1 MPNRY
6 IVELSSLILFL
17 GLHSYP
23 MDTLLL
29 FYCFFFSV
37 GSMFRAE
44 MRCWEALQVLNLE
57 GWHKAAKVVQ
67 EARELLKRVQRESKK
82 TELFKFAKSSCLFVE
97 GEVFN
102 RAGNWPKALKRLS
115 SSLEIMED
123 QLKNH
128 TSTCRCLNAIGN
140 CYSNLGKPEEAI
152 KFYTRTY
159 EMRQTLSGSEEHF
172 DFPLFK
178 SQIGTAYE
186 AMATQEYNKHKMT
199 PEAKT
204 NFRKAI
210 EKYQE
215 ALDLAKELKLT
226 GILYTALYN
235 RNIANAHSWLMEFE
249 KAKPFAYN
257 GYQILKDI
265 LGKHP
270 LTAQSTFQMAE
281 NSRSLEA
288 YDEAEEYYEEAW
300 KIEKSL
306 GQGNQSEERDRI
318 IKSYEG
324 MLPRERKR
332 AFQKEVLEFYQRLWD
347 EEKSFEG
354 FQFSQA
360 NMRIIDAINERLG
373 EEADFKSR
381 KKYQNEALWFYE
393 GAWNSPDTK
402 KLPYEQREHIL
413 RTLLRLCKQAKN
425 EALFNKYQ
433 EDSVRFYDKMWKKN
447 SSEME
452 QWERT
457 QLLTVLQNTAT
468 SLAIAYT
475 RKADV
480 YKSLEQV
487 RQTCLSSSRK
497 QSLLFFSSQVSL

>member
-82 TELFKFAKSSCLFVE
+82 TEVFKFAKSSCLFVE

-152 KFYTRTY
+152 KFYTRAY

-281 NSRSLEA
+281 NSRSLED
-288 YDEAEEYYEEAW
+288 YDEAEEYNEEAW
-300 KIEKSL
+300 EIEKSL
-306 GQGNQSEERDRI
+306 GQGNHSEVRDRI

-324 MLPRERKR
+324 MLPKGRKR
-332 AFQKEVLEFYQRLWD
+332 AFQKEVLEFYQRSWD

-354 FQFSQA
+354 FQFSQT
-360 NMRIIDAINERLG
+360 NMKIIDAINERLG
-373 EEADFKSR
+373 EEADVKTR
-381 KKYQNEALWFYE
+381 RKYQSEALWFYE

-402 KLPYEQREHIL
+402 RLPYEQRENVL
-413 RTLLRLCKQAKN
+413 QTLLRLCKVVKN
-425 EALFNKYQ
+425 KELYEKYQ
-433 EDSVRFYDKMWKKN
+433 KESFRFYERRWKKN
-447 SSEME
+447 GSELE
-452 QWERT
+452 EKQDKID
-457 QLLTVLQNTAT
+457 LLTTLEDLAA
-468 SLAIAYT
+468 SLGYE
-475 RKADV
+475 RKARK
-480 YKSLEQV
+480 YRTLLQV
-487 RQTCLSSSRK
+487 RHK
-497 QSLLFFSSQVSL
+497 KYD

>member
-1 MPNRY
+1 
-6 IVELSSLILFL
+6 
-17 GLHSYP
+17 
-23 MDTLLL
+23 
-29 FYCFFFSV
+29 
-37 GSMFRAE
+37 

-82 TELFKFAKSSCLFVE
+82 TEFFRLAKSSCLFVE

-102 RAGNWPKALKRLS
+102 RAGNLPKALKRLS

-140 CYSNLGKPEEAI
+140 CYSSLGKPGEAI
-152 KFYTRTY
+152 KFYTRAY
-159 EMRQTLSGSEEHF
+159 EMRQKLSGSSEHF
-172 DFPLFK
+172 DLPLFR

-186 AMATQEYNKHKMT
+186 SMAIQEYKKHRMT
-199 PEAKT
+199 PVAKE

-210 EKYQE
+210 EYYQE
-215 ALDLAKELKLT
+215 ALDLAKELNLK
-226 GILYTALYN
+226 GILYTALFN
-235 RNIANAHSWLMEFE
+235 RNIANARSWLMEFE
-249 KAKPFAYN
+249 EAKTFAYN
-257 GYQILKDI
+257 GYQVRKDI

-270 LTAQSTFQMAE
+270 LTARSTFQMAE
-281 NSRSLEA
+281 NSRGLGD
-288 YDEAEEYYEEAW
+288 YDKAKEYYEEAW
-300 KIEKSL
+300 EIEKSL
-306 GQGNQSEERDRI
+306 GQGNHSEVRDRI

-360 NMRIIDAINERLG
+360 NMHIIDAINKRLG
-373 EEADFKSR
+373 EEVDFKTR
-381 KKYQNEALWFYE
+381 KKYQSEALWFYE

-402 KLPYEQREHIL
+402 SLPYEQRELIL
-413 RTLLRLCKQAKN
+413 QTLLGLCKQAKN
-425 EALFNKYQ
+425 KALFDKYH
-433 EDSVRFYDKMWKKN
+433 EDSFRFYDEMWKKN

-457 QLLTVLQNTAT
+457 ELLTTLKNLTT
-468 SLAIAYT
+468 SLVVTYT
-475 RKADV
+475 RKADM
-480 YKSLEQV
+480 YKSLNQV

-497 QSLLFFSSQVSL
+497 QSLLFFSSRLSL

>member
-1 MPNRY
+1 M
-6 IVELSSLILFL
+6 LCSLFCSL
-17 GLHSYP
+17 
-23 MDTLLL
+23 
-29 FYCFFFSV
+29 FFSA

-44 MRCWEALQVLNLE
+44 MRCWETLQVLTLE
-57 GWHKAAKVVQ
+57 GWRKAANVVQ

-82 TELFKFAKSSCLFVE
+82 TELFKLAKSSCLFVE

-102 RAGNWPKALKRLS
+102 RAGNWPKALKSLRR
-115 SSLEIMED
+115 SLEIMED

-140 CYSNLGKPEEAI
+140 CYSNLGEPEEAI
-152 KFYTRTY
+152 KFYTRAY
-159 EMRQTLSGSEEHF
+159 EMRQKLSGSREHF
-172 DFPLFK
+172 DLPLFRC
-178 SQIGTAYE
+178 QIGTAYE
-186 AMATQEYNKHKMT
+186 SMAIQEYKKNRTIT
-199 PEAKT
+199 PQAEK

-210 EKYQE
+210 EYYQE

-235 RNIANAHSWLMEFE
+235 RNIANAYSWLMEYE

-257 GYQILKDI
+257 GYQIRKDI

-270 LTAQSTFQMAE
+270 LTARSTFQMAE
-281 NSRSLEA
+281 NSRGLGD
-288 YDEAEEYYEEAW
+288 YDKAEEYYEEAW
-300 KIEKSL
+300 EIEKSL
-306 GQGNQSEERDRI
+306 GQGNHSEVRDRI

-324 MLPRERKR
+324 MLPKGRKR
-332 AFQKEVLEFYQRLWD
+332 AFQKEVLEFYQRSWD

-360 NMRIIDAINERLG
+360 NMKIIDAINERLG
-373 EEADFKSR
+373 EEADVKTR
-381 KKYQNEALWFYE
+381 KKYQSEALWFYE

-402 KLPYEQREHIL
+402 SLPYEQREHIL
-413 RTLLRLCKQAKN
+413 ATLLRLSKQAKN

-433 EDSVRFYDKMWKKN
+433 EDSVRFCDKMWKKN

-475 RKADV
+475 RKADM
-480 YKSLEQV
+480 YRSLEQV

-497 QSLLFFSSQVSL
+497 QSLLSRFSSQLSL

>member
-1 MPNRY
+1 
-6 IVELSSLILFL
+6 
-17 GLHSYP
+17 
-23 MDTLLL
+23 
-29 FYCFFFSV
+29 
-37 GSMFRAE
+37 
-44 MRCWEALQVLNLE
+44 MRCREALQVLNLE
-57 GWHKAAKVVQ
+57 GWCKAAEVVQ

-82 TELFKFAKSSCLFVE
+82 TELFKLAKSSCLFVE

-102 RAGNWPKALKRLS
+102 RAGNWPKALKRLRR
-115 SSLEIMED
+115 SLEIMED

-140 CYSNLGKPEEAI
+140 CYSNLEKPGEAI
-152 KFYTRTY
+152 KFYTRAY
-159 EMRQTLSGSEEHF
+159 EMRQKLSGSREHF
-172 DFPLFK
+172 DLPLFR
-178 SQIGTAYE
+178 SQIGKAYE
-186 AMATQEYNKHKMT
+186 SMAIQEYIKHRMT
-199 PEAKT
+199 PEAKM

-210 EKYQE
+210 EYYQE

-226 GILYTALYN
+226 EILYTALYN
-235 RNIANAHSWLMEFE
+235 QNIANAHSWFMEFE
-249 KAKPFAYN
+249 EGKTFAYN
-257 GYQILKDI
+257 GYQIRKDI

-270 LTAQSTFQMAE
+270 LTARSTFQMAE
-281 NSRSLEA
+281 ISRSLED

-300 KIEKSL
+300 EIEKSL
-306 GQGNQSEERDRI
+306 GQGNHSEVRDRI

-324 MLPRERKR
+324 MLPKERKR

-360 NMRIIDAINERLG
+360 NMHIIDAINERL
-373 EEADFKSR
+373 EEEVDFKTR
-381 KKYQNEALWFYE
+381 KKYQSEALWFYE
-393 GAWNSPDTK
+393 GAWNSPETK
-402 KLPYEQREHIL
+402 SLPYEQREHIL

-433 EDSVRFYDKMWKKN
+433 EDSFRFYDKMWKKN

-457 QLLTVLQNTAT
+457 ELVTKLQNLTT

-475 RKADV
+475 RKADM
-480 YKSLEQV
+480 YKSLNQV
-487 RQTCLSSSRK
+487 RQACLSSSRK
-497 QSLLFFSSQVSL
+497 QSLLFFSSRLSL

>member
-1 MPNRY
+1 
-6 IVELSSLILFL
+6 
-17 GLHSYP
+17 
-23 MDTLLL
+23 
-29 FYCFFFSV
+29 
-37 GSMFRAE
+37 

-82 TELFKFAKSSCLFVE
+82 TEVFKFAKSSCLFVE

-152 KFYTRTY
+152 KFYTRAY

-281 NSRSLEA
+281 NSRSLED

-300 KIEKSL
+300 EIEKSL
-306 GQGNQSEERDRI
+306 GQGNHSEVRDRI
-318 IKSYEG
+318 IKSYEQ
-324 MLPRERKR
+324 MLPKGRKR
-332 AFQKEVLEFYQRLWD
+332 AFQKEVLEFYQRSWD
-347 EEKSFEG
+347 EEKSFKR

-360 NMRIIDAINERLG
+360 NMKIIDAINERLG
-373 EEADFKSR
+373 EEADVKTR
-381 KKYQNEALWFYE
+381 RKYQSEALWFYE

-402 KLPYEQREHIL
+402 RLPYEQRENVLQTLLRMCKEVKNKELYEKYQKESFRFYERRWKKNGSELEEKQDKIDL
-413 RTLLRLCKQAKN
+413 LTTLEDLAASLGYERKARKYRTLL
-425 EALFNKYQ
+425 
-433 EDSVRFYDKMWKKN
+433 
-447 SSEME
+447 
-452 QWERT
+452 
-457 QLLTVLQNTAT
+457 
-468 SLAIAYT
+468 
-475 RKADV
+475 
-480 YKSLEQV
+480 QV
-487 RQTCLSSSRK
+487 RHK
-497 QSLLFFSSQVSL
+497 KYD

>member
-1 MPNRY
+1 MFFHCFA
-6 IVELSSLILFL
+6 LHLFSS
-17 GLHSYP
+17 
-23 MDTLLL
+23 
-29 FYCFFFSV
+29 

-44 MRCWEALQVLNLE
+44 MCCWEALQVLKLE
-57 GWHKAAKVVQ
+57 GWRKAAEVVQ
-67 EARELLKRVQRESKK
+67 KARELLKRVQRDSKK
-82 TELFKFAKSSCLFVE
+82 TEVFKLAKGFCLFVE

-102 RAGNWPKALKRLS
+102 RAGNWPIALTRLRR
-115 SSLEIMED
+115 SLEIMED

-152 KFYTRTY
+152 KFYTRAY
-159 EMRQTLSGSEEHF
+159 EMRQKLSGSREHF
-172 DFPLFK
+172 DLPLFR

-186 AMATQEYNKHKMT
+186 SMAIQEYNKHRMT
-199 PEAKT
+199 PKAKM

-210 EKYQE
+210 KYYQE

-226 GILYTALYN
+226 GILNTALYN

-457 QLLTVLQNTAT
+457 QLLTVLQNTVT

>member
-1 MPNRY
+1 
-6 IVELSSLILFL
+6 
-17 GLHSYP
+17 
-23 MDTLLL
+23 
-29 FYCFFFSV
+29 
-37 GSMFRAE
+37 

-82 TELFKFAKSSCLFVE
+82 TEFFRLAKSSCLFVE

-102 RAGNWPKALKRLS
+102 RAGNLPKALKRLS

-140 CYSNLGKPEEAI
+140 CYSSLGKPGEAI
-152 KFYTRTY
+152 KFYTRAY
-159 EMRQTLSGSEEHF
+159 EMRQKLSGSSEHF
-172 DFPLFK
+172 DLPLFR

-186 AMATQEYNKHKMT
+186 SMAIQEYKKHRMT
-199 PEAKT
+199 PVAKE

-210 EKYQE
+210 EYYQE
-215 ALDLAKELKLT
+215 ALDLAKELNLK
-226 GILYTALYN
+226 GILYTALFN
-235 RNIANAHSWLMEFE
+235 RNIANARSWLMEFE
-249 KAKPFAYN
+249 EAKTFAYN
-257 GYQILKDI
+257 GYQVRKDI

-270 LTAQSTFQMAE
+270 LTARSTFQMAE
-281 NSRSLEA
+281 NSRGLGD
-288 YDEAEEYYEEAW
+288 YDKAKEYYEEAW
-300 KIEKSL
+300 EIEKSL
-306 GQGNQSEERDRI
+306 GQGNHSEVRDRI

-360 NMRIIDAINERLG
+360 NMHIIDAINKRLG
-373 EEADFKSR
+373 EEVDFKTR
-381 KKYQNEALWFYE
+381 KKYQSEALWFYE

-402 KLPYEQREHIL
+402 SLPYEQRELIL
-413 RTLLRLCKQAKN
+413 QTLLGLCKQAKN
-425 EALFNKYQ
+425 KALFDKYH
-433 EDSVRFYDKMWKKN
+433 EDSFRFYDEMWKKN

-457 QLLTVLQNTAT
+457 ELLTTLKNLTT
-468 SLAIAYT
+468 SLVVTYT
-475 RKADV
+475 RKADM
-480 YKSLEQV
+480 YKSLNQV

-497 QSLLFFSSQVSL
+497 QSLLFFSSRLFL

>member
-1 MPNRY
+1 
-6 IVELSSLILFL
+6 
-17 GLHSYP
+17 
-23 MDTLLL
+23 
-29 FYCFFFSV
+29 
-37 GSMFRAE
+37 

-67 EARELLKRVQRESKK
+67 EARELLERVQRESKK
-82 TELFKFAKSSCLFVE
+82 TEFFKLAKSSCLFVE

-102 RAGNWPKALKRLS
+102 RAGNWTKALKRLS
-115 SSLEIMED
+115 NSLEIMGD

-152 KFYTRTY
+152 KFYTRAY
-159 EMRQTLSGSEEHF
+159 EMRRNLSGSKEHF
-172 DFPLFK
+172 DFPLFR

-186 AMATQEYNKHKMT
+186 AMAIQEYNKHKMT
-199 PEAKT
+199 PEAQT

-210 EKYQE
+210 ENYQE

-281 NSRSLEA
+281 NSRSLED

-306 GQGNQSEERDRI
+306 GQGNHSEERDRI

-324 MLPRERKR
+324 LLSRERKR

-347 EEKSFEG
+347 EERSFEG

-360 NMRIIDAINERLG
+360 NMHIIDAINERLG

-393 GAWNSPDTK
+393 EAWNSPDTK
-402 KLPYEQREHIL
+402 SLPYEQREHIL
-413 RTLLRLCKQAKN
+413 ATLLRLSKQAKN

-433 EDSVRFYDKMWKKN
+433 EDSVRFCYKMWKKN

-475 RKADV
+475 RKADM
-480 YKSLEQV
+480 YRSLEQV

-497 QSLLFFSSQVSL
+497 QSLLFFSSQLSL

>member
-1 MPNRY
+1 M
-6 IVELSSLILFL
+6 LCSLFCSL
-17 GLHSYP
+17 
-23 MDTLLL
+23 
-29 FYCFFFSV
+29 FFSA

-44 MRCWEALQVLNLE
+44 MRCWETLQVLNLE
-57 GWHKAAKVVQ
+57 GWRKAANVVQ

-82 TELFKFAKSSCLFVE
+82 TELFKLAKSSCLFVE

-102 RAGNWPKALKRLS
+102 RAENWPKALKSLRR
-115 SSLEIMED
+115 SLEIMED

-152 KFYTRTY
+152 KFYTRAY

-186 AMATQEYNKHKMT
+186 AMAIQEYNKHKMT

-235 RNIANAHSWLMEFE
+235 RNIANAHSWLMEFKE
-249 KAKPFAYN
+249 AKTFAYN
-257 GYQILKDI
+257 GYQIRKDI

-270 LTAQSTFQMAE
+270 LTARSTFQMAE
-281 NSRSLEA
+281 ISRSLED

-300 KIEKSL
+300 EIEKSL
-306 GQGNQSEERDRI
+306 GQGNHSEVRDRI

-324 MLPRERKR
+324 MLPKGRKKV
-332 AFQKEVLEFYQRLWD
+332 FQKEVLEFYQRSWD

-354 FQFSQA
+354 FQFSQT
-360 NMRIIDAINERLG
+360 NMKIIDAINKRL
-373 EEADFKSR
+373 EKEADVNTR
-381 KKYQNEALWFYE
+381 RKYQSEALWFYE

-402 KLPYEQREHIL
+402 RLPYEQRENVL
-413 RTLLRLCKQAKN
+413 QTLLRMCKEVKN
-425 EALFNKYQ
+425 KELYEKYQ
-433 EDSVRFYDKMWKKN
+433 KESFRFYERRWEKN
-447 SSEME
+447 GSELTQRDRIDLLTTLE
-452 QWERT
+452 DLAT
-457 QLLTVLQNTAT
+457 QLG
-468 SLAIAYT
+468 YK
-475 RKADV
+475 RKATK
-480 YKSLEQV
+480 YHTLLEV
-487 RQTCLSSSRK
+487 RHK
-497 QSLLFFSSQVSL
+497 KYE

>member
-1 MPNRY
+1 M
-6 IVELSSLILFL
+6 
-17 GLHSYP
+17 H
-23 MDTLLL
+23 
-29 FYCFFFSV
+29 
-37 GSMFRAE
+37 
-44 MRCWEALQVLNLE
+44 CWEALQVLNLE

-82 TELFKFAKSSCLFVE
+82 TEFFRLAKSSCLFVE

-102 RAGNWPKALKRLS
+102 RAGNLPKALKRLS

-140 CYSNLGKPEEAI
+140 CYSSLGKPEEAI
-152 KFYTRTY
+152 KFYTRAY
-159 EMRQTLSGSEEHF
+159 EMRQKLSGSSEHF
-172 DFPLFK
+172 DLPLFR

-186 AMATQEYNKHKMT
+186 SMAIQEYKKHRMT
-199 PEAKT
+199 PVVKE

-210 EKYQE
+210 EYYQE
-215 ALDLAKELKLT
+215 ALDLAKELNLK
-226 GILYTALYN
+226 GILYTALFN
-235 RNIANAHSWLMEFE
+235 RNIANARSWLMEFE
-249 KAKPFAYN
+249 EAKTFAYN
-257 GYQILKDI
+257 GYQVRKDI

-270 LTAQSTFQMAE
+270 LTARSTFQMAE
-281 NSRSLEA
+281 NSRSLGD
-288 YDEAEEYYEEAW
+288 YDRAEEYYKEAW
-300 KIEKSL
+300 QIEKSL
-306 GQGNQSEERDRI
+306 GQGNHSEVRDRI

-360 NMRIIDAINERLG
+360 NMHIIDAINERLG
-373 EEADFKSR
+373 EEVDFKTR

-402 KLPYEQREHIL
+402 SLPYEQRELIL
-413 RTLLRLCKQAKN
+413 QTLLGLCKQAKN
-425 EALFNKYQ
+425 KALFDKYH
-433 EDSVRFYDKMWKKN
+433 EDSFRFYDEMWKKN

-457 QLLTVLQNTAT
+457 ELLTTLQYLTT
-468 SLAIAYT
+468 SLAVTYT
-475 RKADV
+475 RKADM
-480 YKSLEQV
+480 YKSLNQV
-487 RQTCLSSSRK
+487 RQTCLRSSRK
-497 QSLLFFSSQVSL
+497 QSLLFFSSRLSL

>member
-1 MPNRY
+1 
-6 IVELSSLILFL
+6 
-17 GLHSYP
+17 

-29 FYCFFFSV
+29 LSCFFFSI

-67 EARELLKRVQRESKK
+67 EARELLKRVQRESKE
-82 TELFKFAKSSCLFVE
+82 TELFKLAKSSCLFVE

-102 RAGNWPKALKRLS
+102 RAGNCPKALKRLS
-115 SSLEIMED
+115 SSLEIIEN
-123 QLKNH
+123 LLRNH

-152 KFYTRTY
+152 KFYTRAY
-159 EMRQTLSGSEEHF
+159 EMRQDLSGSKEHF
-172 DFPLFK
+172 DLPLFR

-186 AMATQEYNKHKMT
+186 SMAIQEYKKHRMT
-199 PEAKT
+199 PVAKE

-210 EKYQE
+210 EYYQE
-215 ALDLAKELKLT
+215 ALDLAKELNLK
-226 GILYTALYN
+226 GILYTALFN
-235 RNIANAHSWLMEFE
+235 RNIANARSWLMEFE
-249 KAKPFAYN
+249 EAKTFAYN
-257 GYQILKDI
+257 GYQIRKDI

-270 LTAQSTFQMAE
+270 LTARSTFQMAE
-281 NSRSLEA
+281 NSRSLED
-288 YDEAEEYYEEAW
+288 YDEAEKYYEEAW
-300 KIEKSL
+300 EIEKSL
-306 GQGNQSEERDRI
+306 GQGNHSEVRDRI

-324 MLPRERKR
+324 MLPKGRKR

-354 FQFSQA
+354 FPFSQA
-360 NMRIIDAINERLG
+360 NMHIIDAINERLG
-373 EEADFKSR
+373 EEVDFKTR

-402 KLPYEQREHIL
+402 SLPYEQREHIL
-413 RTLLRLCKQAKN
+413 QTLLRLCKQAKN
-425 EALFNKYQ
+425 EALFNKYL
-433 EDSVRFYDKMWKKN
+433 EDSFRFYDEMWKKN

-457 QLLTVLQNTAT
+457 ELLTTLQNLTT

-475 RKADV
+475 RKADM

-497 QSLLFFSSQVSL
+497 QSLLFFSSQLSL